1 MKPLRAGLIGLG
13 MMGRHHMRLLDQID
27 GNTQEVEAGLAVL
40 NSREK
45 KELVEIFKSLL
56 GEHEWISGIAQTS
69 LELLGEEPQKK
80 KGLFRR

>member
-1 MKPLRAGLIGLG
+1 V
-13 MMGRHHMRLLDQID
+13 LDHID
-27 GNTQEVEAGLAVL
+27 GNSTQVQDGLAAL
-40 NSREK
+40 NSHEK

>member
-1 MKPLRAGLIGLG
+1 
-13 MMGRHHMRLLDQID
+13 
-27 GNTQEVEAGLAVL
+27 L